1 MNKLKRPR
9 KAHQDDI
16 RAKIQAGNLIARLQK
31 HINGEIT
38 LENSQ
43 LKAIEIL
50 LDRSI
55 AKLSAVE
62 VSGDPNKPPVGVLMW
77 GPPQ

>member
-1 MNKLKRPR
+1 MGLR
-9 KAHQDDI
+9 KKMADDV
-16 RAKIQAGNLIARLQK
+16 RAKIQAGNLINRLTK

-43 LKAIEIL
+43 IKAIEIL

-55 AKLSAVE
+55 PKLAAITI
-62 VSGDPNKPPVGVLMW
+62 SGDAKNPFICRW
-77 GPPQ
+77 GK